1 MIKKLGNKRRGI
13 LMIDAVLAMVIIA
26 AIIIPVS
33 GAIAFAYSSK
43 IDSAEVSAGLNRFHD
58 KIDARILEYI
68 IDGPVPLGSHA
79 GTINIVNANDEDIYI
94 GVNLMR
100 FSDYLETN
108 RRRIPVRVH
117 MIQRAAL
124 IP

>member
-1 MIKKLGNKRRGI
+1 
-13 LMIDAVLAMVIIA
+13 
-26 AIIIPVS
+26 
-33 GAIAFAYSSK
+33 
-43 IDSAEVSAGLNRFHD
+43 
-58 KIDARILEYI
+58 
-68 IDGPVPLGSHA
+68 
-79 GTINIVNANDEDIYI
+79 
-94 GVNLMR
+94 VNLMR